1 MSRRT
6 ALLVAV
12 CLLGAGGPAAAQ
24 AGPSWQ
30 DLRTFYQQ
38 TAQREGIIGGSLLLI
53 QGGRTIGPAPYGMA
67 DLASGRAVDSNTIF
81 HWASITKT
89 FTAIAIMQLRDR
101 GLLSLD
107 DPIVKYV
114 PELREVH
121 DPYGPVD
128 SITIRHLLS
137 HSAGFRNPTW
147 PWGGD
152 QPWQPF
158 EPTRWAQLVA
168 MMPYTGILFRPGSRY
183 SYSNPGFIFLGRVIE
198 ALTGDDYEVYMEK
211 NVLRPLGMR
220 HSYFDRTPYHLLRY
234 RSNNYTVTNGTPVP
248 NGLDFDTGIT
258 VSNGGLN
265 APLTDMAR
273 YLRFLVGATGLTE
286 EAKNVLARSSLEEMW
301 RPQVPVEGVANAK
314 EFVGLS
320 FFIHDEGAVRVIGH
334 TGSQASFRSFFYV
347 HPETKSAII
356 AVFNTVAADGEAHP
370 TVAPLF
376 DGLRERFLAGVTAE
390 R

>member
-1 MSRRT
+1 
-6 ALLVAV
+6 
-12 CLLGAGGPAAAQ
+12 
-24 AGPSWQ
+24 
-30 DLRTFYQQ
+30 
-38 TAQREGIIGGSLLLI
+38 
-53 QGGRTIGPAPYGMA
+53 
-67 DLASGRAVDSNTIF
+67 
-81 HWASITKT
+81 
-89 FTAIAIMQLRDR
+89 
-101 GLLSLD
+101 
-107 DPIVKYV
+107 
-114 PELREVH
+114 
-121 DPYGPVD
+121 
-128 SITIRHLLS
+128 
-137 HSAGFRNPTW
+137 
-147 PWGGD
+147 
-152 QPWQPF
+152 
-158 EPTRWAQLVA
+158 
-168 MMPYTGILFRPGSRY
+168 ILFRPGSRY